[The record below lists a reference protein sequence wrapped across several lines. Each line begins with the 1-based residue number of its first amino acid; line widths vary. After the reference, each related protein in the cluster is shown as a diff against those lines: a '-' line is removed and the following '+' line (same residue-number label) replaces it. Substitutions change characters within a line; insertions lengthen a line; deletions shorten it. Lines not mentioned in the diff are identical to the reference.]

1 MLERN
6 PTDKAAQ
13 THLSVNPKRMDEQP
27 EFNFE
32 AKSKIL
38 YKCKVFA
45 FYACVKWGLYSHSPS
60 QHPQSFS
67 K

>member
-27 EFNFE
+27 EFKFE

-45 FYACVKWGLYSHSPS
+45 FYACVK
-60 QHPQSFS
+60 
-67 K
+67 